1 MEFLTKLKADDLFVA
16 LSAISAFFAAVAAWF
31 SFNVSRESLR
41 FQKKLAS
48 NQVVSVQLNSV
59 LSLLVNVRLVL
70 SDVYGAQDAE
80 FSSVESTFREFKK
93 QIKSISYQTQLPP
106 ELLMLKEKTTV
117 AQLTDHEIETAISSI
132 QEKIE
137 ALWG

>member
-1 MEFLTKLKADDLFVA
+1 MEFLTKLKADDVFVA

-31 SFNVSRESLR
+31 SFKVSRESLR

-59 LSLLVNVRLVL
+59 LSLLINVRLVL
-70 SDVYGAQDAE
+70 SDVYGSPDEE

-93 QIKSISYQTQLPP
+93 QIKAISYQTQLPP

>member
-1 MEFLTKLKADDLFVA
+1 MEFLTKLKADGLFVA

>member
-70 SDVYGAQDAE
+70 SDVYGAQDVE